1 MRRCIYVCF
10 LSSRLLCWN
19 GLFSETTC
27 LLNSFFIYI
36 QNNVSKPQWN
46 TVMKY
51 FLRGYMLV
59 KFTTY
64 FIERLS
70 ICTNI
75 VIWKS
80 FWQMN
85 KSRKYQVTTSSNWSR
100 FPFLWNWLNNRI
112 FWCRFLITLAGLL
125 QQNIDCS
132 QELVIWFEIML
143 GILGNRLFKIDFCW
157 TKL

>member
-36 QNNVSKPQWN
+36 QNNVSKPRWN

-70 ICTNI
+70 INI

-85 KSRKYQVTTSSNWSR
+85 ESRKYQVTMSSHWLS
-100 FPFLWNWLNNRI
+100 FPFLWNLLNNRI
-112 FWCRFLITLAGLL
+112 FWVPILN
-125 QQNIDCS
+125 NIS
-132 QELVIWFEIML
+132 WAIAAKNWLFSGTSHMIWNNARHI
-143 GILGNRLFKIDFCW
+143 R
-157 TKL
+157 